1 MKGRTDSV
9 REVCYIVSADG
20 NILWRDDGTTH
31 AIADSRARWEAM
43 WNCRAELAEI
53 AHTHPAGPLAFSNE
67 DETTMQAIWAALGR
81 DVIFSVVTPT
91 AMIRTSA
98 RGGVEHVKDE
108 PGWVR
113 AIRSASELSGGVFQ

>member
-1 MKGRTDSV
+1 M
-9 REVCYIVSADG
+9 REVCFIVSADG

-31 AIADSRARWEAM
+31 AIADSRARWEAI
-43 WNCRAELAEI
+43 WNCRAALAEI
-53 AHTHPAGPLAFSNE
+53 AHSHPTGPLAFSNE

-98 RGGVEHVKDE
+98 RGVVEQVKEE
-108 PGWVR
+108 PGWVS
-113 AIRSASELSGGVFQ
+113 AIRLASGLNVGEFR